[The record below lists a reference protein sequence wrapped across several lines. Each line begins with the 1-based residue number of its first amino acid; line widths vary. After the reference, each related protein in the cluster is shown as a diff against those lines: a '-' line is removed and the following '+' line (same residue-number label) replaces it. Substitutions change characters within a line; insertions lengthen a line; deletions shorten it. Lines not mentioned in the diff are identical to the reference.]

1 MLQWLEQQTTTPAA
15 AAASTTLHVG
25 MGTTQDQRPNP
36 TGRGITEK
44 EKSVVKSL
52 GEHGLKKYKEKVRR
66 RGVVYLSRLPPTMK
80 PQKVRHLLEHYG
92 EIGRVYLAAEDSS
105 IRRNR
110 KNNNKEQKGDKK
122 TKGTSKRY
130 TEGWV
135 EFEDKTQAKLA
146 AQLLNGQP
154 MGGKK
159 RSSTYY
165 DLWCIK
171 YLSKFSWDHL
181 TEELN
186 HQRAVMDQKIAAEVA
201 AAHRERDFY
210 LSRVDKAKAVESII
224 QRKKGVPVQ
233 DNDHDSSRVDIE
245 QRGPKRKRTF
255 GQKQAKDATKEL
267 SSSLLAKLAGS

>member
-1 MLQWLEQQTTTPAA
+1 MTRLTCTRDYVYESEVNNEPRYLTNMEKNEHKDTPGVD
-15 AAASTTLHVG
+15 T
-25 MGTTQDQRPNP
+25 
-36 TGRGITEK
+36 
-44 EKSVVKSL
+44 
-52 GEHGLKKYKEKVRR
+52 HGLEKYREMVRR
-66 RGVVYLSRLPPTMK
+66 RGIVYLSRLPPNMK
-80 PQKVRHLLEHYG
+80 PQKVRHLLEQYG
-92 EIGRVYLAAEDSS
+92 DIGRVYLAAEDKSV
-105 IRRNR
+105 RRSR
-110 KNNNKEQKGDKK
+110 KQATKDGSKK
-122 TKGTSKRY
+122 NSSKRY

-135 EFEDKTQAKLA
+135 EFEDKTEAKLA

-171 YLSKFSWDHL
+171 YLPKFSWDHL

-224 QRKKGVPVQ
+224 ERHATPSTKKKATSTAKEEEEEEEQ
-233 DNDHDSSRVDIE
+233 
-245 QRGPKRKRTF
+245 QRGPKKMRTF
-255 GQKQAKDATKEL
+255 GQKQAKDATKQV

>member
-1 MLQWLEQQTTTPAA
+1 MSHVMENVTDKQTPEDDRTKN
-15 AAASTTLHVG
+15 G
-25 MGTTQDQRPNP
+25 D
-36 TGRGITEK
+36 
-44 EKSVVKSL
+44 VVKSL
-52 GEHGLKKYKEKVRR
+52 SKSGLQKYREKAGR
-66 RGVVYLSRLPPTMK
+66 RGIVYLSRLPPNLK
-80 PQKVRHLLEHYG
+80 PQKVRHLLGHYG
-92 EIGRVYLAAEDSS
+92 DIGRVYLAAEDTS
-105 IRRNR
+105 RRRSR
-110 KNNNKEQKGDKK
+110 KEERLKSKQNG
-122 TKGTSKRY
+122 TKAKSTSKRY

-135 EFEDKTQAKLA
+135 EFEDKTEAKLA

-171 YLSKFSWDHL
+171 YLPKFSWDHL

-224 QRKKGVPVQ
+224 ERRKTKTEHTNADGHPQ
-233 DNDHDSSRVDIE
+233 IHQSKRKDAAEEE
-245 QRGPKRKRTF
+245 QRGPKKMRTF
-255 GQKQAKDATKEL
+255 GQKQAKDAPKEL
-267 SSSLLAKLAGS
+267 STSVLAKLAGK